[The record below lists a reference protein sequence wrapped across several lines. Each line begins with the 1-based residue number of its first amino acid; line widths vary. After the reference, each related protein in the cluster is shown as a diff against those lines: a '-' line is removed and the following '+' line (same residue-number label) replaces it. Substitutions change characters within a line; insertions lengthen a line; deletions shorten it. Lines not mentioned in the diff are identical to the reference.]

1 MHARIPLVD
10 LAAQARAIHDDVVD
24 AVSRVLHSAQF
35 ILGPEVEEFEDQFA
49 EYCQVR
55 HAVGVANGTDAL
67 HMALR
72 ALDIGPGDE
81 VITAGNSFA
90 ASAFA
95 IAYAG
100 ASTVLVDVDPEDFNM
115 DVNLIEE
122 AITPRTKAIIPVHL
136 YGQPARIRRI
146 QEIAERH
153 QLKIIEDA
161 AQAHGAEVDGQRVG
175 SFGDLACFS
184 FYPGKNLGAYG
195 DGGAVVTND
204 TKLDER
210 LRLLRNYGQIRK
222 NVHSMLGYNC
232 RLDTMQAAILLV
244 KMRWIETWTEQRR
257 QVAAWYREHLSNLPL
272 VLPLDHPDARHVY
285 HLFVVRH
292 PDRDRLMREL
302 ADQHISCGI
311 HYPHP
316 LNMADPMKT
325 ARTIPDGLPVCS
337 RVAHEILSLP
347 MYPELSEE
355 QVIRIAGV
363 LHTCFEAQGQL
374 PTSTVAAR
382 L

>member
-1 MHARIPLVD
+1 MHPTIPLVD
-10 LAAQARAIHDDVVD
+10 LAAQAKAIHDDVVD

-35 ILGPEVEEFEDQFA
+35 ILGPEVEEFEEQFA
-49 EYCQVR
+49 DYCQVR
-55 HAVGVANGTDAL
+55 HALGVANGTEAL

-95 IAYAG
+95 IAYSG
-100 ASTVLVDVDPEDFNM
+100 ATAVLVDVDPLDFNI

-136 YGQPARIRRI
+136 YGQPARIREI
-146 QEIAERH
+146 QEIAQRY

-195 DGGAVVTND
+195 DGGAVVTSD
-204 TKLDER
+204 AKLAER
-210 LRLLRNYGQIRK
+210 VRLLRNYGQSKK

-244 KMRWIETWTEQRR
+244 KMRWIEKWTEQRR
-257 QVAAWYREHLSNLPL
+257 QVAAWYREQLADLPL
-272 VLPLDHPDARHVY
+272 VLPFEHADARHVY

-292 PDRDRLMREL
+292 TERDRLMQEL
-302 ADQHISCGI
+302 SEQHIYCGI

-316 LNMADPMKT
+316 LNAADPMKS
-325 ARTIPDGLPVCS
+325 ARTVPDGLPMCS
-337 RVAHEILSLP
+337 RVAGEILSLP
-347 MYPELSEE
+347 IYPELTEE
-355 QVIRIAGV
+355 QVLRIV
-363 LHTCFEAQGQL
+363 EALRANLLPVDGSGQ
-374 PTSTVAAR
+374 PAAALR
-382 L
+382 S